1 LVIDLTRNEKT
12 TFFRFLGLYLGSS
25 FILLTIIFWQFYK
38 IEYKLYYDLVSSNM
52 QNIASKIS
60 ANIIY
65 ADMSNLAID
74 TSKISDTIQY
84 KYALYD
90 KQHQKLAGN
99 IDIDVDINAPIQ
111 KIKGDYILVDSTPRG
126 HLGVFHIAIQEN
138 SFKKIRT
145 ELLEDMVFYFVVI
158 FSLISLVGYYL
169 ANLFISPIIN
179 ERRKLNTFIK
189 DTTHE
194 LNTPITAILMSTG
207 KNAALTERNMER
219 INLSAK
225 RISEIYK
232 DLVYLF
238 LQENKRVIEPTILQL
253 DTTILEQL
261 KYFEAFASKKG
272 LKITHD
278 LERTT
283 YKIDKESF
291 IRMFNNIVSNAIK
304 YNKIGGTINITLKE
318 NILKVED
325 SGIGIKKDRLKDIFK
340 RYYRATKEQG
350 GFGVGL
356 NIVHQI
362 CKAYNIKVDVKS
374 TEHEGSTFI
383 FKLNKKEEKF

>member
-1 LVIDLTRNEKT
+1 MVIDLTRNEKS

-52 QNIASKIS
+52 QSIASKIS

-65 ADMSNLAID
+65 ADMSNLSID
-74 TSKISDTIQY
+74 TTKITNTIHY
-84 KYALYD
+84 RYALYN
-90 KQHQKLAGN
+90 KKHEKLAGN
-99 IDIDVDINAPIQ
+99 ITTKIDVSKRMQRIN
-111 KIKGDYILVDSTPRG
+111 GDYILVDNTPRG
-126 HLGVFHIAIQEN
+126 HLGVYHIAIQESN
-138 SFKKIRT
+138 FKRLIAT
-145 ELLEDMVFYFVVI
+145 LLEDIIFYFVII

-207 KNAALTERNMER
+207 KDAALTEKNMQR

-238 LQENKRVIEPTILQL
+238 LQDKKKIDLISHLELDKVIK
-253 DTTILEQL
+253 EQL
-261 KYFEAFASKKG
+261 NYFEAFAQKK
-272 LKITHD
+272 KITISSN
-278 LERTT
+278 LEKTT

-291 IRMFNNIVSNAIK
+291 VRMFNNIISNAIK
-304 YNKIGGTINITLKE
+304 YNKVEGTINVSLKD

-325 SGIGIKKDRLKDIFK
+325 SGIGIKKDRVKDIFK
-340 RYYRATKEQG
+340 RYYRGTKEQG

-356 NIVHQI
+356 NIVHHI
-362 CKAYNIKVDVKS
+362 CKTYNIKVSVDSEENK
-374 TEHEGSTFI
+374 GSSFT
-383 FKLNKKEEKF
+383 FKLNNKEDKS

>member
-1 LVIDLTRNEKT
+1 
-12 TFFRFLGLYLGSS
+12 
-25 FILLTIIFWQFYK
+25 
-38 IEYKLYYDLVSSNM
+38 M
-52 QNIASKIS
+52 QNVASKIS

-65 ADMSNLAID
+65 ADMSKLAID
-74 TSKISDTIQY
+74 TSKISNSIQY

-90 KQHQKLAGN
+90 KDHKKIAGN
-99 IDIDVDINAPIQ
+99 IDVEIDTKKAIQ
-111 KIKGDYILVDSTPRG
+111 KVNGSYILIDSTPRG

-138 SFKKIRT
+138 SFKETRN
-145 ELLEDMVFYFVVI
+145 ELLEDITFYFVLI

-169 ANLFISPIIN
+169 ANLFINPIIN

-207 KNAALTERNMER
+207 KNSPLTEKNMER

-238 LQENKRVIEPTILQL
+238 LQDNKRLHEPTTIYL
-253 DTTILEQL
+253 DDVINEQL
-261 KYFEAFASKKG
+261 IYFESFAGKKK
-272 LKITHD
+272 LTITSN
-278 LERTT
+278 LEKTPF
-283 YKIDKESF
+283 KIDKESF

-304 YNKIGGTINITLKE
+304 YNKVGGSINVKLQNNTLT
-318 NILKVED
+318 VED
-325 SGIGIKKDRLKDIFK
+325 SGVGIKKDRIKDIFK

-350 GFGVGL
+350 GFGIGL
-356 NIVHQI
+356 SIVYHI

-374 TEHEGSTFI
+374 EENVGSTFI
-383 FKLNKKEEKF
+383 FKLKNKED

>member
-1 LVIDLTRNEKT
+1 
-12 TFFRFLGLYLGSS
+12 
-25 FILLTIIFWQFYK
+25 
-38 IEYKLYYDLVSSNM
+38 M

-74 TSKISDTIQY
+74 TSKISNSIQY

-90 KQHQKLAGN
+90 KNHVKLAGN
-99 IDIDVDINAPIQ
+99 IDIKVDINQAIQ
-111 KIKGDYILVDSTPRG
+111 KIKGDYVLVDSSPRG

-145 ELLEDMVFYFVVI
+145 ELLEDIIFYFILI
-158 FSLISLVGYYL
+158 FALISLVGYYL
-169 ANLFISPIIN
+169 ANLFIDPIIN

-207 KNAALTERNMER
+207 KDAPLTEKNMQR

-238 LQENKRVIEPTILQL
+238 LQDNKKIHEPTMIYL
-253 DTTILEQL
+253 DDVIKEQL
-261 KYFEAFASKKG
+261 EYFQAFATKKK
-272 LKITHD
+272 LTINSN
-278 LERTT
+278 LERTAF
-283 YKIDKESF
+283 KIDKESF
-291 IRMFNNIVSNAIK
+291 IRMFNNVVSNAIK
-304 YNKIGGTINITLKE
+304 YNKIGGEISVSLKNHTL
-318 NILKVED
+318 IVED

-356 NIVHQI
+356 NIVYHI
-362 CKAYNIKVDVKS
+362 CRTYGIKIDVKS
-374 TEHEGSTFI
+374 VESQGSIFT
-383 FKLNKKEEKF
+383 FKLPKEEKL

>member
-1 LVIDLTRNEKT
+1 MVIDLTRNEKT

-74 TSKISDTIQY
+74 TSKISNSIQY

-90 KQHQKLAGN
+90 KNHVKLAGN
-99 IDIDVDINAPIQ
+99 IDIKVDINQAIQ
-111 KIKGDYILVDSTPRG
+111 KIKGDYVLVDSSPRG

-145 ELLEDMVFYFVVI
+145 ELLEDIIFYFILI
-158 FSLISLVGYYL
+158 FALISLVGYYL
-169 ANLFISPIIN
+169 ANLFIDPIIN

-207 KNAALTERNMER
+207 KDAPLTEKNMQR

-238 LQENKRVIEPTILQL
+238 LQDNKKIHEPTMIYL
-253 DTTILEQL
+253 DDVIKEQL
-261 KYFEAFASKKG
+261 EYFQAFATKKK
-272 LKITHD
+272 LTINSN
-278 LERTT
+278 LERTAF
-283 YKIDKESF
+283 KIDKESF
-291 IRMFNNIVSNAIK
+291 IRMFNNVVSNAIK
-304 YNKIGGTINITLKE
+304 YNKIGGEISVSLKNHTL
-318 NILKVED
+318 IVED

-356 NIVHQI
+356 NIVYHI
-362 CKAYNIKVDVKS
+362 CRTYGIKIDVKS
-374 TEHEGSTFI
+374 VESQGSIFT
-383 FKLNKKEEKF
+383 FKLPKEEKL

>member
-1 LVIDLTRNEKT
+1 
-12 TFFRFLGLYLGSS
+12 
-25 FILLTIIFWQFYK
+25 
-38 IEYKLYYDLVSSNM
+38 M

-74 TSKISDTIQY
+74 TTKISNTIQY

-90 KQHQKLAGN
+90 KNHKKLAGN
-99 IDIDVDINAPIQ
+99 ISVDVDLNTRIQ
-111 KIKGDYILVDSTPRG
+111 RIKGDYILVDNTPRG
-126 HLGVFHIAIQEN
+126 HLGVFYIAIEEN
-138 SFKKIRT
+138 SFKIIRQK
-145 ELLEDMVFYFVVI
+145 LLEDMVFYFVVI

-179 ERRKLNTFIK
+179 ERRKLNRFIK

-207 KNAALTERNMER
+207 KDSPLTKRNMER

-225 RISEIYK
+225 RISEIYN

-238 LQENKRVIEPTILQL
+238 LQNNNKIEESTPLQL
-253 DTTILEQL
+253 DLVIVEQL
-261 KYFEAFASKKG
+261 KYFEAFANKKN
-272 LKITHD
+272 LTISHD
-278 LERTT
+278 LEKTF

-291 IRMFNNIVSNAIK
+291 VRMFNNIVSNAIK
-304 YNKIGGTINITLKE
+304 YNKIKGRIDIVLKGNSLE
-318 NILKVED
+318 VKD
-325 SGIGIKKDRLKDIFK
+325 TGIGIKKDKLKDIFK

-356 NIVHQI
+356 NIVHHI
-362 CKAYNIKVDVKS
+362 CKTHNIKIDVKS
-374 TEHEGSTFI
+374 IENEGTTFI
-383 FKLNKKEEKF
+383 FKLNNNNKY